1 MNNHFKLLFF
11 TALLTLTSC
20 ANNVNTSSSSI
31 FSTDSSISTSS
42 EANDSSSS
50 SSIIEEKIHFND
62 EDNSAIESDI
72 IDIINKS
79 SYDNKLYRISGTM
92 QYVQNETYGNFELTD
107 ETGSILIY
115 GLSKSSSSIKY
126 ENGTYKFNNRRDFA
140 QLDLHGGDIV
150 TIEGIFDYFSYDSGY
165 KVLEFMGYPTDAIK
179 TFRYDVI
186 PLSYEDEDPYL
197 GNYYDSIKSSSG
209 KDLAKELHNLMM
221 STHDN
226 YISYSS
232 LKGHF
237 YNTDTKG
244 HSTPYCFYS
253 NNPISN
259 LNREHVWP
267 KSLSN
272 DVFYESY
279 GGADLHHLR
288 ATEANV
294 NSLRSNTR
302 FAPMFDKDNLNIIPY
317 SGGGYNYYGAK
328 SSFGCFEPAD
338 DIKGDIARIIAYVY
352 IHYTSTFGGTLKDG
366 ITGELYLNDV
376 LGVGEYEV
384 NDLLCNWNA
393 IDPVDEYEIQRNEYA
408 FKIQGNRN
416 PFIDKPSYIDYVFGN
431 L

>member
-1 MNNHFKLLFF
+1 MNNYLKLLFL
-11 TALLTLTSC
+11 ASVLTLTSC
-20 ANNVNTSSSSI
+20 ANTNNTSSSSGSFI
-31 FSTDSSISTSS
+31 DSTTTSTEIS
-42 EANDSSSS
+42 ESSSS
-50 SSIIEEKIHFND
+50 STMVEEKVHFND
-62 EDNSAIESDI
+62 ENESAVESNI
-72 IDIINKS
+72 IDIINKN
-79 SYDNKLYRISGTM
+79 SYDNRLYRICGTM

-115 GLSKSSSSIKY
+115 GLSKSSTSISYKD
-126 ENGTYKFNNRRDFA
+126 GTYKFNNRRDFA

-165 KVLEFMGYPTDAIK
+165 RVLEFMGYPTDAIK
-179 TFRYDVI
+179 TYRYDVI
-186 PLSYEDEDPYL
+186 PLVYDEKDPYE
-197 GNYYDSIKSSSG
+197 GTYYNSIDNVVG
-209 KDLAKELHNLMM
+209 KDLAVQLHNLMM
-221 STHDN
+221 STHTN

-237 YNTDTKG
+237 YKTDTRG

-279 GGADLHHLR
+279 AGADLHHLR

-294 NSLRSNTR
+294 NSLRGNTR
-302 FAPMFDKDNLNIIPY
+302 FAPMFDKNNLNTISY
-317 SGGGYNYYGAK
+317 SGGGVNYYGAR
-328 SSFGCFEPAD
+328 SSFGCFEPCD
-338 DIKGDIARIIAYVY
+338 EIKGDIARIIAYVY

-366 ITGELYLNDV
+366 VTGELFLNDV
-376 LGVGEYEV
+376 LGVGKYEV
-384 NDLLCNWNA
+384 YDLLCNWNA
-393 IDPVDEYEIQRNEYA
+393 IDPVDEFEIQRNEYA

-416 PFIDKPSYIDYVFGN
+416 PFIDKPSYIDYLFGN